1 MLFCVLLLCAVAP
14 ALAQQTAPPAG
25 TVASKADVLEYI
37 RLFGYR
43 QMMEISAQRQLDVVI
58 ELVRQSHPDVAPGV
72 LELIHKELQS
82 EIEAATD
89 DAVQEMVPVFQ
100 RSLTADDV
108 AYLLGVG
115 RDPRMQKVVA
125 MQPKIAEDMEAV
137 GERLGENVT
146 QRAAPRI
153 EQRLQQLEH
162 AQPL

>member
-1 MLFCVLLLCAVAP
+1 M
-14 ALAQQTAPPAG
+14 
-25 TVASKADVLEYI
+25 
-37 RLFGYR
+37 
-43 QMMEISAQRQLDVVI
+43 
-58 ELVRQSHPDVAPGV
+58 
-72 LELIHKELQS
+72 
-82 EIEAATD
+82 ATD

-153 EQRLQQLEH
+153 ELRLRKLER
-162 AQPL
+162 AEPI